1 MAYSTKT
8 KNGSTCACFLDQG
21 LPVGRCSGTYA
32 TSTYDKMFVIIAGD
46 SVVTKPPETEKQ
58 DALKNHGATEFIIE
72 GVQREASLWRE
83 A

>member
-46 SVVTKPPETEKQ
+46 SVVTKPPEAERQ
-58 DALKNHGATEFIIE
+58 DALQNHAAEIIPE
-72 GVQREASLWRE
+72 GVQREASLWLE